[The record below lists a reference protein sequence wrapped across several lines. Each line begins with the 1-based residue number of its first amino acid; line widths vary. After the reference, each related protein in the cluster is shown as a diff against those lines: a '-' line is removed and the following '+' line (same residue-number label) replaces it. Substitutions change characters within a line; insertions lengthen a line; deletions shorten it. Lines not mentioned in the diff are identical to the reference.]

1 MPSFEFHQPVLSS
14 HFVFSDEQ
22 PGGTV
27 PAQSSIL
34 ASASRYIRSRFDHN
48 YDYTCRSEVHVA
60 LFRKINNVNPT
71 KAVKSV
77 KPDMILMKEFY
88 EKIHPHNIGYPP
100 MDPKLDS
107 KFGWPI
113 TNLIKK
119 CLRINS
125 TTRPSM
131 KDVLDY
137 LLKHAESSPLFR
149 YKTDLESDF
158 YAKRVLVDLDIE
170 DADDEPINLD
180 VDADYN
186 QIIYSPKTLQPNLG
200 QLYRV

>member
-1 MPSFEFHQPVLSS
+1 
-14 HFVFSDEQ
+14 
-22 PGGTV
+22 
-27 PAQSSIL
+27 
-34 ASASRYIRSRFDHN
+34 
-48 YDYTCRSEVHVA
+48 
-60 LFRKINNVNPT
+60 
-71 KAVKSV
+71 
-77 KPDMILMKEFY
+77 
-88 EKIHPHNIGYPP
+88 
-100 MDPKLDS
+100 
-107 KFGWPI
+107 
-113 TNLIKK
+113 
-119 CLRINS
+119 
-125 TTRPSM
+125 M